1 MHNTL
6 KFIKFLNE
14 KRDKALE
21 EGNLN
26 KVIELADLIEKI
38 FKQYKI

>member
-1 MHNTL
+1 MSNVL
-6 KFIKFLNE
+6 KFIKFLSN

-26 KVIELADLIEKI
+26 KVIELADLIEKV
-38 FKQYKI
+38 FKQYNI